1 MLTIRRL
8 SLADAHVLLKGAELK
23 SSEMNIP
30 MCIAVVDEAGHLV
43 AFSRMDGGKITSID
57 IAITKAYTAACARR
71 GTHEYNKLAVPGSPT
86 YGINTTNQGRF
97 TIIGGGLPVVVEGQ
111 IVGGIGAS
119 TGTAEEDQIVAQAGI
134 DYFLARLK
142 ASAEATS

>member
-8 SLADAHVLLKGAELK
+8 SLADARGLLEGAELK

-30 MCIAVVDEAGHLV
+30 MCIAVVDEAGHLI